1 MVSDTASPRGV
12 MEFKQSLAQ
21 RIIIAFALM
30 SALVAGCFAMGIV
43 ATVHLVEEKLIS
55 AGLGGDLT
63 RLLLMDSVN
72 DWNHRPEPDQL
83 FYFSG
88 GPGDFELPKD
98 LRHLEPGFH
107 EVFRGPL
114 SYHAMVEIVDGR
126 HYVLLQDQSD
136 FEERERVLFAVV
148 LVGFVLALALAI
160 FLGWILARRVM
171 APVVRLARQ
180 VRHRDQLLG
189 LAPPLAPDYAADEVG
204 ELAVAFDATL
214 GRLRDALTRE
224 RMFTSDVSHELRTP
238 LMVLASSCE
247 LLLENPALD
256 QRARAQVERVA
267 RACEEMRD
275 LVQTFLMLART
286 QRDDLALYPQLTLHG
301 AAQQL
306 ISLWREPIERK
317 GLTLDYLPGEPS
329 ETAYNATFL
338 YAVMGNLLRN
348 ALHYT
353 ETGFIRLTL
362 REGGF
367 MVEDS
372 GVGIPEEK
380 REAMFQPFVRGTEQR
395 GEGLGLGLSL
405 VQRICENQGWSVSLD
420 TMEPNGCRFSVDMG
434 LRLGKDPMRLPS
446 TNVQPV

>member
-1 MVSDTASPRGV
+1 
-12 MEFKQSLAQ
+12 MEFKQSLSQ

-30 SALVAGCFAMGIV
+30 SALVAGAFAMGII

-55 AGLGGDLT
+55 AGLGGDLQ
-63 RLLLMDSVN
+63 RLLLMDSVS
-72 DWNHRPEPDQL
+72 DWSHRPEPDQL

-98 LRHLEPGFH
+98 LRHLDPGFH
-107 EVFRGPL
+107 EVFRDQL

-148 LVGFVLALALAI
+148 LVGFVLSLALAV
-160 FLGWILARRVM
+160 FLGWVLARKVM

-214 GRLRDALTRE
+214 GRLRQALSRE
-224 RMFTSDVSHELRTP
+224 RLFTSDVSHELRTP

-247 LLLENPALD
+247 LLLENPGLD
-256 QRARAQVERVA
+256 LRGRAQVERIA
-267 RACEEMRD
+267 RACEEMRE
-275 LVQTFLMLART
+275 LVQTFLMLARA
-286 QRDDLALYPQLTLHG
+286 QREDVNMSPQQTLG
-301 AAQQL
+301 AVADGL
-306 ISLWREPIERK
+306 LGLWREPIEAK
-317 GLTLDYLPGEPS
+317 GLKLIFESGHPPITC
-329 ETAYNATFL
+329 YNATL
-338 YAVMGNLLRN
+338 LHAVMGNLLRN

-353 ETGFIRLTL
+353 ESGFIRLTL
-362 REGGF
+362 TSTGF
-367 MVEDS
+367 LVEDS

-380 REAMFQPFVRGTEQR
+380 REAMFEPFVRGNEKR

-405 VQRICENQGWSVSLD
+405 VQRICENQGWNVSLT
-420 TMEPNGCRFSVDMG
+420 TMEPHGCRFQVE
-434 LRLGKDPMRLPS
+434 LI
-446 TNVQPV
+446 

>member
-1 MVSDTASPRGV
+1 

-30 SALVAGCFAMGIV
+30 SALVAGAFAMGIV

-55 AGLGGDLT
+55 AGLGGDLQ
-63 RLLLMDSVN
+63 RLLLMDNVS
-72 DWNHRPEPDQL
+72 DWSHRPEPDQL

-98 LRHLEPGFH
+98 LRHLDSGFH
-107 EVFRGPL
+107 EVFREQL
-114 SYHAMVEIVDGR
+114 SYHAMVEVVDGR
-126 HYVLLQDQSD
+126 RYVLLQDQSD

-148 LVGFVLALALAI
+148 LVGFVLSLALAV
-160 FLGWILARRVM
+160 FLGWVLARKVM

-214 GRLRDALTRE
+214 GRLRQALTRE
-224 RMFTSDVSHELRTP
+224 RLFTSDVSHELRTP

-247 LLLENPALD
+247 LLLENPGID
-256 QRARAQVERVA
+256 QRGKAQVQRIARAS
-267 RACEEMRD
+267 EEMRE
-275 LVQTFLMLART
+275 LVQTFLMLARA
-286 QRDDLALYPQLTLHG
+286 QREDAG
-301 AAQQL
+301 AAPRHTLAQVADSL
-306 ISLWREPIERK
+306 LCLWREPIESK
-317 GLTLDYLPGEPS
+317 GLQLIFEPGNPPD
-329 ETAYNATFL
+329 TRYNATL
-338 YAVMGNLLRN
+338 LNAVMGNLLRN

-353 ETGFIRLTL
+353 EQGFIRLTL
-362 REGGF
+362 HANGF
-367 MVEDS
+367 VVEDS

-380 REAMFQPFVRGTEQR
+380 REAMFQPFVRGNEKR

-405 VQRICENQGWSVSLD
+405 VQRICENQGWSVTLS
-420 TMEPNGCRFSVDMG
+420 TMEPNGCRFEVV
-434 LRLGKDPMRLPS
+434 LGK
-446 TNVQPV
+446 Q

>member
-1 MVSDTASPRGV
+1 
-12 MEFKQSLAQ
+12 MEFRQSLAQ

-30 SALVAGCFAMGIV
+30 SALVAGAFAMGIV

-55 AGLGGDLT
+55 AGLGGDLQ
-63 RLLLMDSVN
+63 RLLLMDNMSE
-72 DWNHRPEPDQL
+72 WSHRPEPDQL

-98 LRHLEPGFH
+98 LRHLDAGFH
-107 EVFRGPL
+107 EVFREQL

-148 LVGFVLALALAI
+148 LVGFVLSLALAV
-160 FLGWILARRVM
+160 FLGWVLARKVM

-214 GRLRDALTRE
+214 GRLRKALNRE
-224 RMFTSDVSHELRTP
+224 RLFTSDVSHELRTP

-247 LLLENPALD
+247 LLLENPGID
-256 QRARAQVERVA
+256 QRGRAQVERIA
-267 RACEEMRD
+267 RACEEMRE
-275 LVQTFLMLART
+275 LVQTFLMLARAQHEAAGMSPQMT
-286 QRDDLALYPQLTLHG
+286 LQQVAEDLLG
-301 AAQQL
+301 
-306 ISLWREPIERK
+306 LWREPIEAK
-317 GLTLDYLPGEPS
+317 GLQLIHEPGQPLPMR
-329 ETAYNATFL
+329 YNATL
-338 YAVMGNLLRN
+338 LHAVMGNLLRN
-348 ALHYT
+348 AVHYT
-353 ETGFIRLTL
+353 DSGFIRLTL
-362 REGGF
+362 LPNGF
-367 MVEDS
+367 LVEDS

-380 REAMFQPFVRGTEQR
+380 REAMFEPFVRGTENR

-405 VQRICENQGWSVSLD
+405 VQRICENQGWSVSL
-420 TMEPNGCRFSVDMG
+420 TTREPSGCRFQVELCRMSD
-434 LRLGKDPMRLPS
+434 
-446 TNVQPV
+446 

>member
-1 MVSDTASPRGV
+1 

-30 SALVAGCFAMGIV
+30 SALVAGAFALGIV

-55 AGLGGDLT
+55 AGLGGDLQ
-63 RLLLMDSVN
+63 RLLLMDSVS
-72 DWNHRPEPDQL
+72 DWSHRPEPDQL

-88 GPGDFELPKD
+88 GPGDFELPRD
-98 LRHLEPGFH
+98 LRHLERGFH
-107 EVFRGPL
+107 EVFREQL

-148 LVGFVLALALAI
+148 LVGFVLSLALAV
-160 FLGWILARRVM
+160 FLGWVLARRVM

-214 GRLRDALTRE
+214 GRLRQALTRE
-224 RMFTSDVSHELRTP
+224 RLFTSDVSHELRTP
-238 LMVLASSCE
+238 LMILATSCE

-256 QRARAQVERVA
+256 QRGRTQVERIN
-267 RACEEMRD
+267 RASEEMRE
-275 LVQTFLMLART
+275 LVQTFLMLARA
-286 QRDDLALYPQLTLHG
+286 QREDNGMSPRSTLG
-301 AAQQL
+301 QVAENL
-306 ISLWREPIERK
+306 LGVWRAPIESK
-317 GLTLDYLPGEPS
+317 GLSLVFEPGQTS
-329 ETAYNATFL
+329 DTQYNATFL
-338 YAVMGNLLRN
+338 TAVMGNLLRN

-353 ETGFIRLTL
+353 DQGFIRVSLTAT
-362 REGGF
+362 GF
-367 MVEDS
+367 VVEDS

-380 REAMFQPFVRGTEQR
+380 REAMFEPFVRGNEKR

-405 VQRICENQGWSVSLD
+405 VQRICEDQGWTVSLS
-420 TMEPNGCRFSVDMG
+420 TMEPNGCRFEVELNPKS
-434 LRLGKDPMRLPS
+434 
-446 TNVQPV
+446 

>member
-1 MVSDTASPRGV
+1 

-30 SALVAGCFAMGIV
+30 SALVAGAFAMGIV

-55 AGLGGDLT
+55 AGLGGDLQ
-63 RLLLMDSVN
+63 RLLLMDNVS
-72 DWNHRPEPDQL
+72 DWSHRPEPDQL

-98 LRHLEPGFH
+98 LRHLDSGFH
-107 EVFRGPL
+107 EVFREQL
-114 SYHAMVEIVDGR
+114 SYHAMVEVVDGR
-126 HYVLLQDQSD
+126 RYVLLQDQSD

-148 LVGFVLALALAI
+148 LVGFVLSLALAV
-160 FLGWILARRVM
+160 FLGWVLARKVM

-214 GRLRDALTRE
+214 GRLRQALTRE
-224 RMFTSDVSHELRTP
+224 RLFTSDVSHELRTP

-247 LLLENPALD
+247 LLLENPGID
-256 QRARAQVERVA
+256 QRGKAQVQRIARAS
-267 RACEEMRD
+267 EEMRE
-275 LVQTFLMLART
+275 LVQTFLMLARA
-286 QRDDLALYPQLTLHG
+286 QREDAG
-301 AAQQL
+301 AAPRHTLAQVADSL
-306 ISLWREPIERK
+306 LCLWREPIESK
-317 GLTLDYLPGEPS
+317 GLQLIFEPGNPPG
-329 ETAYNATFL
+329 TCYNATL
-338 YAVMGNLLRN
+338 LNAVMGNLLRN

-353 ETGFIRLTL
+353 EQGFIRLTL
-362 REGGF
+362 NENGF
-367 MVEDS
+367 VVEDS

-380 REAMFQPFVRGTEQR
+380 REAMFQPFVRGNEKR

-405 VQRICENQGWSVSLD
+405 VQRICENQGWSVTLS
-420 TMEPNGCRFSVDMG
+420 TMEPNGCRFEVV
-434 LRLGKDPMRLPS
+434 LGK
-446 TNVQPV
+446 Q

>member
-1 MVSDTASPRGV
+1 

-30 SALVAGCFAMGIV
+30 SALVAGAFAMSIV

-55 AGLGGDLT
+55 AGLGGDLQ
-63 RLLLMDSVN
+63 RLLLMDSVE
-72 DWNHRPEPDQL
+72 DWSHRPEPDQL

-88 GPGDFELPKD
+88 GRGDFELPKD

-107 EVFRGPL
+107 EVFRESL
-114 SYHAMVEIVDGR
+114 SYHAMVEVIDGR
-126 HYVLLQDQSD
+126 RYVLLQDQSD

-148 LVGFVLALALAI
+148 LVGFVLSLALAV
-160 FLGWILARRVM
+160 FLGWVLARKVM

-214 GRLRDALTRE
+214 GRLRQALSRE
-224 RMFTSDVSHELRTP
+224 QLFTSDVSHELRTP

-247 LLLENPALD
+247 LLLENPAID
-256 QRARAQVERVA
+256 QRGRNQVLRIA
-267 RACEEMRD
+267 RACEEMRE
-275 LVQTFLMLART
+275 LVQTFLMLARAQHNDAVMSPQVSLT
-286 QRDDLALYPQLTLHG
+286 QVAEDLLG
-301 AAQQL
+301 
-306 ISLWREPIERK
+306 IWREPIEQK
-317 GLTLDYLPGEPS
+317 GLQLIYQQGNPLD
-329 ETAYNATFL
+329 TRYNTTFL
-338 YAVMGNLLRN
+338 HAVMGNLLRN

-353 ETGFIRLTL
+353 EQGFIRLTL
-362 REGGF
+362 EPTGF
-367 MVEDS
+367 VVEDS

-380 REAMFQPFVRGTEQR
+380 REAMFEPFVRGSEKR

-405 VQRICENQGWSVSLD
+405 VQRICENQGWSVSLS
-420 TMEPNGCRFSVDMG
+420 TMEPNGCRFHVELSQV
-434 LRLGKDPMRLPS
+434 KP
-446 TNVQPV
+446 

>member
-1 MVSDTASPRGV
+1 

-30 SALVAGCFAMGIV
+30 SALVAGSFAVGIIS
-43 ATVHLVEEKLIS
+43 TVHLVEEKLIS
-55 AGLGGDLT
+55 AGLGGDLN
-63 RLLLMDSVN
+63 RLLLADSVS
-72 DWNHRPEPDQL
+72 DWSHRPKQDQL
-83 FYFSG
+83 FYFSN
-88 GPGDFELPKD
+88 GPGDFDLPQD

-114 SYHAMVEIVDGR
+114 SYHAMIEVVEGR
-126 HYVLLQDQSD
+126 HYALLQDQSD

-148 LVGFVLALALAI
+148 LVGFVMALALAV
-160 FLGWILARRVM
+160 FLGWVLARRVI
-171 APVVRLARQ
+171 APVSRLARQ

-214 GRLRDALTRE
+214 GRLRQALSRE

-256 QRARAQVERVA
+256 QRARRQVERIA

-286 QRDDLALYPQLTLHG
+286 QREDPTMTPKASLNS
-301 AAQQL
+301 AAEQL
-306 ISLWREPIERK
+306 IAQWRGPIESK
-317 GLTLDYLPGEPS
+317 GLQLIYTPCENAPS
-329 ETAYNATFL
+329 PDVSYNATFL
-338 YAVMGNLLRN
+338 LAVMGNLLRN

-353 ETGFIRLTL
+353 DNGFIALTL
-362 REGGF
+362 QDQGF
-367 MVEDS
+367 VVEDS

-380 REAMFQPFVRGTEQR
+380 REAMFEPFVRGNEQR

-405 VQRICENQGWSVSLD
+405 VQRICANQGWTVSL
-420 TMEPNGCRFSVDMG
+420 TPMEPHGCRFRVSLEVA
-434 LRLGKDPMRLPS
+434 RS
-446 TNVQPV
+446 

>member
-1 MVSDTASPRGV
+1 

-30 SALVAGCFAMGIV
+30 SALVAGAFAMGIV

-55 AGLGGDLT
+55 AGLGGDLQ
-63 RLLLMDSVN
+63 RLLLMDNVA
-72 DWNHRPEPDQL
+72 DWSHRPEPDQL

-88 GPGDFELPKD
+88 GPGDFQLPKD

-107 EVFRGPL
+107 EVFRENL

-126 HYVLLQDQSD
+126 RYVLLQDQSD

-148 LVGFVLALALAI
+148 LVGFVLSLALAV
-160 FLGWILARRVM
+160 FLGWVLARKVM

-214 GRLRDALTRE
+214 GRLRQALTRE
-224 RMFTSDVSHELRTP
+224 RLFTSDVSHELRTP
-238 LMVLASSCE
+238 LMILASSCE
-247 LLLENPALD
+247 LLLENPGID
-256 QRARAQVERVA
+256 QRGRAQVERIA
-267 RACEEMRD
+267 RACEEMRE
-275 LVQTFLMLART
+275 LVQTFLMLARA
-286 QRDDLALYPQLTLHG
+286 QREDASMSPQQSLGQVAEDLLG
-301 AAQQL
+301 
-306 ISLWREPIERK
+306 LWREPIESK
-317 GLTLDYLPGEPS
+317 GLRLIFEPGEP
-329 ETAYNATFL
+329 EAKGYNATL
-338 YAVMGNLLRN
+338 LHAVMGNLLRN

-353 ETGFIRLTL
+353 EQGFIRLTL
-362 REGGF
+362 TGGGF
-367 MVEDS
+367 LVEDS

-380 REAMFQPFVRGTEQR
+380 REAMFEPFVRGSEQR

-405 VQRICENQGWSVSLD
+405 VQRICENQGWSVSLT
-420 TMEPNGCRFSVDMG
+420 TMEPNGCRFQVELS
-434 LRLGKDPMRLPS
+434 R
-446 TNVQPV
+446 T

>member
-1 MVSDTASPRGV
+1 

-30 SALVAGCFAMGIV
+30 SALVAGSFAMGIV

-55 AGLGGDLT
+55 AGLGGDLN
-63 RLLLMDSVN
+63 RLLLMDSVS
-72 DWNHRPEPDQL
+72 DWSHRPEPDQL

-88 GPGDFELPKD
+88 GPGDFDLPKD
-98 LRHLEPGFH
+98 LKHLEAGFH

-114 SYHAMVEIVDGR
+114 SYHAMVEVVDGR
-126 HYVLLQDQSD
+126 RYVLLQDQSD

-148 LVGFVLALALAI
+148 LVGFVLALALAV
-160 FLGWILARRVM
+160 FLGWVLARRVM

-214 GRLRDALTRE
+214 GRLRQALTRE

-247 LLLENPALD
+247 LLLDNPALES
-256 QRARAQVERVA
+256 RARSQVERIA

-286 QRDDLALYPQLTLHG
+286 QREDATMTPKVTLQTV
-301 AAQQL
+301 ADEL
-306 ISLWREPIERK
+306 ISLWRGPIENK
-317 GLTLDYLPGEPS
+317 GLQLTLRSVMSNHSSGI
-329 ETAYNATFL
+329 TYNATFL
-338 YAVMGNLLRN
+338 HAVMGNLLRN

-353 ETGFIRLTL
+353 DDGFITLTL
-362 REGGF
+362 QSDGF
-367 MVEDS
+367 LVEDS

-380 REAMFQPFVRGTEQR
+380 REAMFEPFVRGNEQR

-405 VQRICENQGWSVSLD
+405 VQRICENQGWTVSLSH
-420 TMEPNGCRFSVDMG
+420 MEPHGCRFSVK
-434 LRLGKDPMRLPS
+434 L
-446 TNVQPV
+446 TAA

>member
-1 MVSDTASPRGV
+1 
-12 MEFKQSLAQ
+12 MEFRQSLAQ

-30 SALVAGCFAMGIV
+30 SALVAGAFAMGIV

-55 AGLGGDLT
+55 AGLGGDLQ
-63 RLLLMDSVN
+63 RLLLMDNMSE
-72 DWNHRPEPDQL
+72 WSHRPEPDQL

-98 LRHLEPGFH
+98 LRHLDAGFH
-107 EVFRGPL
+107 EVFREQL

-148 LVGFVLALALAI
+148 LVGFVLSLALAV
-160 FLGWILARRVM
+160 FLGWVLARKVM

-214 GRLRDALTRE
+214 GRLRKALNRE
-224 RMFTSDVSHELRTP
+224 RLFTSDVSHELRTP

-247 LLLENPALD
+247 LLLENPGID
-256 QRARAQVERVA
+256 QRGRAQVERIA
-267 RACEEMRD
+267 RACEEMRE
-275 LVQTFLMLART
+275 LVQTFLMLARAQHEAAGMSPQVT
-286 QRDDLALYPQLTLHG
+286 LQQVAEDLLG
-301 AAQQL
+301 
-306 ISLWREPIERK
+306 LWREPIEAK
-317 GLTLDYLPGEPS
+317 GLQLIHEPGQPLPMR
-329 ETAYNATFL
+329 YNATL
-338 YAVMGNLLRN
+338 LHAVMGNLLRN
-348 ALHYT
+348 AVHYT
-353 ETGFIRLTL
+353 DSGFIRLTL
-362 REGGF
+362 LPNGF
-367 MVEDS
+367 LVEDS

-380 REAMFQPFVRGTEQR
+380 REAMFEPFVRGTENR

-405 VQRICENQGWSVSLD
+405 VQRICENQGWSVSL
-420 TMEPNGCRFSVDMG
+420 TTREPSGCRFQVELCRMSD
-434 LRLGKDPMRLPS
+434 
-446 TNVQPV
+446 

>member
-1 MVSDTASPRGV
+1 

-30 SALVAGCFAMGIV
+30 SALVAGAFAMGIV

-55 AGLGGDLT
+55 AGLGGDLQ
-63 RLLLMDSVN
+63 RLLLMDSVS

-88 GPGDFELPKD
+88 GPGDFELPRD
-98 LRHLEPGFH
+98 LRHLERGFH
-107 EVFRGPL
+107 EVFREQL

-148 LVGFVLALALAI
+148 LVGFVLSLALAV
-160 FLGWILARRVM
+160 FLGWVLARRVM

-214 GRLRDALTRE
+214 GRLRQALTRE
-224 RMFTSDVSHELRTP
+224 RLFTSDVSHELRTP
-238 LMVLASSCE
+238 LMVLATSCE

-256 QRARAQVERVA
+256 PRGRTQVERIS
-267 RACEEMRD
+267 RASEEMRE
-275 LVQTFLMLART
+275 LVQTFLMLARSE
-286 QRDDLALYPQLTLHG
+286 REDNGMSPRLTLG
-301 AAQQL
+301 QVAENL
-306 ISLWREPIERK
+306 LGVWRAPIESK
-317 GLTLDYLPGEPS
+317 GLTLIFEPGQ
-329 ETAYNATFL
+329 TVDTLYNATFL
-338 YAVMGNLLRN
+338 TAVMGNLLRN

-353 ETGFIRLTL
+353 DQGFIRLSLTST
-362 REGGF
+362 GF
-367 MVEDS
+367 VVEDS

-380 REAMFQPFVRGTEQR
+380 REAMFEPFVRGNEKR

-405 VQRICENQGWSVSLD
+405 VQRICENRGWTVSLS
-420 TMEPNGCRFSVDMG
+420 TMEPNGCHFEVELNPKG
-434 LRLGKDPMRLPS
+434 
-446 TNVQPV
+446 

>member
-1 MVSDTASPRGV
+1 

-30 SALVAGCFAMGIV
+30 SALVAGSFALGIV

-55 AGLGGDLT
+55 SGLGGDLN
-63 RLLLMDSVN
+63 RLLLMDSVG
-72 DWNHRPEPDQL
+72 DWSHRPEPDQL
-83 FYFSG
+83 FYYSNG
-88 GPGDFELPKD
+88 RGDFALPRD
-98 LRHLEPGFH
+98 LRHLGPGFH
-107 EVFRGPL
+107 EVFREDL

-126 HYVLLQDQSD
+126 RYVLLQDQSD

-148 LVGFVLALALAI
+148 LVGFVLALALAV
-160 FLGWILARRVM
+160 FLGWVLARRVM

-204 ELAVAFDATL
+204 ELATAFDATL
-214 GRLRDALTRE
+214 GRLRQALTRE
-224 RMFTSDVSHELRTP
+224 RLFTSDVSHELRTP

-247 LLLENPALD
+247 LLLENPELD
-256 QRARAQVERVA
+256 HRARTQVQRIA

-286 QRDDLALYPQLTLHG
+286 QRDEAG
-301 AAQQL
+301 ASKISLNAVAEQL
-306 ISLWREPIERK
+306 IALWREPIERK
-317 GLTLDYLPGEPS
+317 GLILEFHPGNPS
-329 ETAYNATFL
+329 PATYNTTFL
-338 YAVMGNLLRN
+338 LAVMGNLLRN

-353 ETGFIRLTL
+353 DQGFIRLTL
-362 REGGF
+362 EANGF
-367 MVEDS
+367 VVEDS

-380 REAMFQPFVRGTEQR
+380 REAMFQPFVRGNEQR

-405 VQRICENQGWSVSLD
+405 VQRICENEGWSVSLS
-420 TMEPNGCRFSVDMG
+420 TMDPNGCRFHVD
-434 LRLGKDPMRLPS
+434 L
-446 TNVQPV
+446 TNIQLTKRPISALSLFG

>member
-1 MVSDTASPRGV
+1 

-30 SALVAGCFAMGIV
+30 SALVAGAFAMGIV

-55 AGLGGDLT
+55 AGLGGDLQ
-63 RLLLMDSVN
+63 RLLLMDNMSE
-72 DWNHRPEPDQL
+72 WSHRPEPDQL

-98 LRHLEPGFH
+98 LRHLDAGFH
-107 EVFRGPL
+107 EVFREQL

-148 LVGFVLALALAI
+148 LVGFVLSLALAV
-160 FLGWILARRVM
+160 FLGWVLARKVM

-214 GRLRDALTRE
+214 GRLRQALNRE
-224 RMFTSDVSHELRTP
+224 RLFTSDVSHELRTP

-247 LLLENPALD
+247 LLLENPGID
-256 QRARAQVERVA
+256 QRGRAQVERIA
-267 RACEEMRD
+267 RACEEMRE
-275 LVQTFLMLART
+275 LVQTFLMLARA
-286 QRDDLALYPQLTLHG
+286 QHEAAGMSPQMTL
-301 AAQQL
+301 QQVAEEL
-306 ISLWREPIERK
+306 LGLWREPIEAK
-317 GLTLDYLPGEPS
+317 GLQLIHEPGQPLPMR
-329 ETAYNATFL
+329 YNATL
-338 YAVMGNLLRN
+338 LHAVMGNLLRN
-348 ALHYT
+348 AVHYT
-353 ETGFIRLTL
+353 DNGFIRLTL
-362 REGGF
+362 LPNGF
-367 MVEDS
+367 LVEDS

-380 REAMFQPFVRGTEQR
+380 REAMFEPFVRGTENR

-405 VQRICENQGWSVSLD
+405 VQRICENQGWSVSL
-420 TMEPNGCRFSVDMG
+420 TTREPSGCRFHVELCRTG
-434 LRLGKDPMRLPS
+434 
-446 TNVQPV
+446 V

>member
-1 MVSDTASPRGV
+1 

-30 SALVAGCFAMGIV
+30 SALVAGAFAMGIV

-55 AGLGGDLT
+55 AGLGGDLQ
-63 RLLLMDSVN
+63 RLLLMDSVS

-98 LRHLEPGFH
+98 LRHLERGFH
-107 EVFRGPL
+107 EVFREQL

-148 LVGFVLALALAI
+148 LVGFVLSLALAV
-160 FLGWILARRVM
+160 FLGWVLARRVM

-214 GRLRDALTRE
+214 GRLRQALTRE
-224 RMFTSDVSHELRTP
+224 RLFTSDVSHELRTP
-238 LMVLASSCE
+238 LMVLATSCE

-256 QRARAQVERVA
+256 PRGRTQVERIN
-267 RACEEMRD
+267 RASEEMRE
-275 LVQTFLMLART
+275 LVQTFLMLARAE
-286 QRDDLALYPQLTLHG
+286 REDSGMSPRLTLG
-301 AAQQL
+301 QVAENL
-306 ISLWREPIERK
+306 LGVWRAPIESK
-317 GLTLDYLPGEPS
+317 GLTLIFEPGQ
-329 ETAYNATFL
+329 TVDTLYNATFL
-338 YAVMGNLLRN
+338 TAVMGNLLRN

-353 ETGFIRLTL
+353 DQGFIRLTL
-362 REGGF
+362 TATGF
-367 MVEDS
+367 LVEDS

-380 REAMFQPFVRGTEQR
+380 REAMFEPFVRGNEQR

-405 VQRICENQGWSVSLD
+405 VQRICENQGWTVSLS
-420 TMEPNGCRFSVDMG
+420 TMEPNGCHFEVELNPKG
-434 LRLGKDPMRLPS
+434 
-446 TNVQPV
+446 

>member
-1 MVSDTASPRGV
+1 

-30 SALVAGCFAMGIV
+30 SALVAGAFAMGIV

-55 AGLGGDLT
+55 AGLGGDLQ
-63 RLLLMDSVN
+63 RLLLMDNVA
-72 DWNHRPEPDQL
+72 DWSHRPEPDQL

-88 GPGDFELPKD
+88 GPGDFQLPKD

-107 EVFRGPL
+107 EVFRENL

-126 HYVLLQDQSD
+126 RYVLLQDQSD

-148 LVGFVLALALAI
+148 LVGFVLSLALAV
-160 FLGWILARRVM
+160 FLGWVLARKVM

-214 GRLRDALTRE
+214 GRLRQALTRE
-224 RMFTSDVSHELRTP
+224 RLFTSDVSHELRTP
-238 LMVLASSCE
+238 LMILASSCE
-247 LLLENPALD
+247 LLLENPGID
-256 QRARAQVERVA
+256 QRGRAQVERIA
-267 RACEEMRD
+267 RACEEMRE
-275 LVQTFLMLART
+275 LVQTFLMLARA
-286 QRDDLALYPQLTLHG
+286 QREDASMSPQQSLGQVAEDLLG
-301 AAQQL
+301 
-306 ISLWREPIERK
+306 LWREPIESK
-317 GLTLDYLPGEPS
+317 GLKLIFEPGEP
-329 ETAYNATFL
+329 EAKGYNATL
-338 YAVMGNLLRN
+338 LHAVMGNLLRN

-353 ETGFIRLTL
+353 EQGFIRLTL
-362 REGGF
+362 TGAGF
-367 MVEDS
+367 LVEDS

-380 REAMFQPFVRGTEQR
+380 REAMFEPFVRGSEKR

-405 VQRICENQGWSVSLD
+405 VQRICENQGWSVSLT
-420 TMEPNGCRFSVDMG
+420 TMEPNGCRFQVELS
-434 LRLGKDPMRLPS
+434 R
-446 TNVQPV
+446 T

>member
-1 MVSDTASPRGV
+1 
-12 MEFKQSLAQ
+12 MEFKQSLSQ

-30 SALVAGCFAMGIV
+30 SALVAGAFALGIV

-55 AGLGGDLT
+55 AGLGGDLQ
-63 RLLLMDSVN
+63 RLLLMDSVS
-72 DWNHRPEPDQL
+72 DWSHRPEPDQL

-88 GPGDFELPKD
+88 GPGDFELPRD
-98 LRHLEPGFH
+98 LRHLQRGFH
-107 EVFRGPL
+107 EVFREQL

-148 LVGFVLALALAI
+148 LVGFVLSLALAV
-160 FLGWILARRVM
+160 FLGWVLARRVM

-214 GRLRDALTRE
+214 GRLRQALTRE
-224 RMFTSDVSHELRTP
+224 RLFTSDVSHELRTP
-238 LMVLASSCE
+238 LMILASSCE

-256 QRARAQVERVA
+256 QRGRTQVERIN
-267 RACEEMRD
+267 RASEEMRE
-275 LVQTFLMLART
+275 LVQTFLMLARA
-286 QRDDLALYPQLTLHG
+286 QREDNGMSPRSTLG
-301 AAQQL
+301 LVAENL
-306 ISLWREPIERK
+306 LGVWRAPIESK
-317 GLTLDYLPGEPS
+317 GLTLIFEPGQ
-329 ETAYNATFL
+329 TTDTQYNATFL
-338 YAVMGNLLRN
+338 TAVMGNLLRN

-353 ETGFIRLTL
+353 DQGFIRVSLTAT
-362 REGGF
+362 GF
-367 MVEDS
+367 VVEDS

-380 REAMFQPFVRGTEQR
+380 REAMFEPFVRGNEKR

-405 VQRICENQGWSVSLD
+405 VQRICEDQGWTVSLS
-420 TMEPNGCRFSVDMG
+420 TMEPNGCRFEVE
-434 LRLGKDPMRLPS
+434 LDPKS
-446 TNVQPV
+446 